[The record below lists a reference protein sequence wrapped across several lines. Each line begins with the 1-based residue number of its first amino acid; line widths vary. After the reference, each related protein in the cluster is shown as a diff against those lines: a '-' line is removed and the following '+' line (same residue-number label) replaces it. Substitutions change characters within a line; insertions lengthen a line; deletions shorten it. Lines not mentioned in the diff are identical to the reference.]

1 MKLLLSDKWLMEPRT
16 LIGIMTGTSLDG
28 IDTAVCR
35 FEDSF
40 DAHHYDLLAY
50 EEYEFPAELRTM
62 LFKIMSEPV
71 SIKEISQANIA
82 LSVVYAECIEKI
94 TKKHKIAKK
103 SIDAVGIHG
112 QTLWHNPHKEDF
124 CGYDIGSTLQLGSGQ
139 ALAQLVGLPVVSDFR
154 INDIM
159 NGGQGAPLVP
169 IFDYSFMRSDAENR
183 ILLNIGG
190 IANIT
195 YIQAGSLQSEIRA
208 FDTGPG
214 NMLIDF
220 VAYELFGMKFDT
232 NGYIASKGK
241 IIPDLFERLKAIPF
255 ISQKPPKSTGREL
268 FNKELIADYLYT
280 AVPEDLIRTLTE
292 FTAYSIIENIKKFA
306 PGGQT
311 VYISGGGGKNL
322 FLLELLENL
331 LPKIDFFPSEYCG
344 IDSNAKEAGCF
355 AYLAYR
361 TIGGLHSNIPSVT
374 GAKKSCTLGTLSLP

>member
-16 LIGIMTGTSLDG
+16 LIGIMTGNSLDG
-28 IDTAVCR
+28 IDTAICR
-35 FEDSF
+35 FEDSL
-40 DAHHYDLLAY
+40 DMHHYDLLAY
-50 EEYEFPAELRTM
+50 EEYEFPTELRAM
-62 LFKIMSEPV
+62 LLKIISEPV
-71 SIKEISQANIA
+71 TIKEISQANIA
-82 LSVVYAECIEKI
+82 LSQVYADCIEKI
-94 TKKHKIAKK
+94 TKKHKIAKRT
-103 SIDAVGIHG
+103 IDAVGIHG
-112 QTLWHNPHKEDF
+112 QTVLHNPSIERF
-124 CGYDIGSTLQLGSGQ
+124 CEYDISSTLQLGSGQ

-169 IFDYSFMRSDAENR
+169 IFDYNFMRSDAENR

-195 YIQAGSLQSEIRA
+195 YIPAGCLQSEIRA

-220 VAYELFGMKFDT
+220 AVFELFGMKFDT

-241 IIPDLFERLKAIPF
+241 VIPELFERLKALPF

-268 FNKELIADYLYT
+268 FNKDLIADYLYT
-280 AVPEDLIRTLTE
+280 ANPEDLIRTLTE
-292 FTAYSIIENIKKFA
+292 FTAYSIVENIKKFA

-322 FLLELLENL
+322 FLIELMENL
-331 LPKIDFFPSEYCG
+331 LPKIDFFPTEYCG

>member
-28 IDTAVCR
+28 IDTAICR

-40 DAHHYDLLAY
+40 DMHHYDLLAY
-50 EEYEFPAELRTM
+50 EEYEFPAELRAQI
-62 LFKIMSEPV
+62 FKIISEPV
-71 SIKEISQANIA
+71 TIKEISQANIA
-82 LSVVYAECIEKI
+82 LSQVYADCIEKI
-94 TKKHKIAKK
+94 IKKHKIAKK
-103 SIDAVGIHG
+103 TIDAVGIHG
-112 QTLWHNPHKEDF
+112 QTVWHNPVKDPF
-124 CGYDIGSTLQLGSGQ
+124 CGFDISSTLQLGSGQ
-139 ALAQLVGLPVVSDFR
+139 ALAQLAGLPVVSDFR

-169 IFDYSFMRSDAENR
+169 IFDYNFMRTDAENR

-195 YIQAGSLQSEIRA
+195 YIPAGCLQSEIRA

-220 VAYELFGMKFDT
+220 AVFELFGMKFDT

-241 IIPDLFERLKAIPF
+241 IIPDLFERLKALPF
-255 ISQKPPKSTGREL
+255 INQKPPKSTGREL
-268 FNKELIADYLYT
+268 FNKELISDYLFT

-292 FTAYSIIENIKKFA
+292 FTAYSIVENIKKFA

-322 FLLELLENL
+322 FLLGLLENL
-331 LPKIDFFPSEYCG
+331 LPKIDFFPSEFCG

-361 TIGGLHSNIPSVT
+361 TIGGLHSNIPNVT
-374 GAKKSCTLGTLSLP
+374 GAKKSCTLGALSLP